1 MSGRIMADLLLA
13 LDSSTR
19 VIGWALLDLS
29 DLDRP
34 LAYGVETF
42 GGDLHERLH
51 QAGRWLDRMLGELTG
66 NVTILAIEGQVVAKN
81 AATTAKLA
89 QHAGALK
96 YVAMAHGL
104 DVIEIA
110 QGQRKTVLGLP
121 LTLDSKSSKIQV
133 TALVN
138 ARFGLAL
145 TADEHDIADALAI
158 GLAAVRLIGWER

>member
-1 MSGRIMADLLLA
+1 MLA
-13 LDSSTR
+13 LDSATR
-19 VIGWALLDLS
+19 ATGWALLDLG
-29 DLDRP
+29 DLDAP

-42 GGDLHERLH
+42 RGDLHERLR
-51 QAGRWLDRMLGELTG
+51 QAGTWLDYLLAGTFD
-66 NVTILAIEGQVVAKN
+66 VTTLAIEGQVVAKN

-89 QHAGALK
+89 QVAGALK

-145 TADEHDIADALAI
+145 TADEHDIADALAV
-158 GLAAVRLIGWER
+158 GLAAVAKMGWGKR

>member
-1 MSGRIMADLLLA
+1 MADLLLA

-29 DLDRP
+29 DLDKP

-104 DVIEIA
+104 DIIEIA
-110 QGQRKTVLGLP
+110 PGQRLTALGLP
-121 LTLDSKSSKIQV
+121 WMMARDAAKAQV
-133 TALVN
+133 LALVN

-145 TADEHDIADALAI
+145 TADEHDAADALAV
-158 GLAAVRLIGWER
+158 GLAAVAKMGWGER

>member
-1 MSGRIMADLLLA
+1 MANLLLA
-13 LDSSTR
+13 LDSATR
-19 VIGWALLDLS
+19 VTGWALLDL
-29 DLDRP
+29 DNLDAP

-42 GGDLHERLH
+42 MGDLHTRLH

-104 DVIEIA
+104 EVVEIA

-145 TADEHDIADALAI
+145 TADEHDIADALAV
-158 GLAAVRLIGWER
+158 GLAAVAKMGWGE

>member
-1 MSGRIMADLLLA
+1 MANLLLA

-19 VIGWALLDLS
+19 VIGWALLALS
-29 DLDRP
+29 DLDKP

-42 GGDLHERLH
+42 GGDLHERLR
-51 QAGRWLDRMLGELTG
+51 QAGTWLDYLLAGTFD
-66 NVTILAIEGQVVAKN
+66 VTTLAIEGQVVAKN

-89 QHAGALK
+89 QVAGALK

-104 DVIEIA
+104 DIIEIA

-145 TADEHDIADALAI
+145 TADEHDAADALAV
-158 GLAAVRLIGWER
+158 GLAAVAKRGWGE